1 MQEIEIKFR
10 VEDVER
16 VKDILLA
23 EGCVFSEELNQKD
36 TIFVPDLNHTENGEG
51 KVFVRIRKV
60 NDKILLTLKKQ
71 TARIMESKEIEFEVS
86 SFEKAYDFLE
96 TLGLVK
102 WVTVEKKR
110 VETIYKNYNICID
123 SVNRLGNFVEIEIV
137 TEDKEH
143 TEVYEQEILDLASTL
158 LIDMN
163 NRINSFYDTMIHELN
178 EEESK
183 N

>member
-10 VEDVER
+10 VEDVEK
-16 VKDILLA
+16 VKNILLS
-23 EGCVFSEELNQKD
+23 EGCHFSEELNQKD

-60 NDKILLTLKKQ
+60 NNKTILTLKEQ
-71 TARIMESKEIEFEVS
+71 TARIMESKEIEFEVG

-96 TLGLVK
+96 LLGLAK

-110 VETIYKNYNICID
+110 VETTYKNYNICID
-123 SVNRLGNFVEIEIV
+123 SVNRLGDFVEIEIV
-137 TEDKEH
+137 TEDTEH
-143 TEVYEQEILDLASTL
+143 TDFYEQEILGLASML
-158 LIDMN
+158 SIDVN
-163 NRINSFYDTMIHELN
+163 NRINNFYDTMIHELDV
-178 EEESK
+178 EEAK